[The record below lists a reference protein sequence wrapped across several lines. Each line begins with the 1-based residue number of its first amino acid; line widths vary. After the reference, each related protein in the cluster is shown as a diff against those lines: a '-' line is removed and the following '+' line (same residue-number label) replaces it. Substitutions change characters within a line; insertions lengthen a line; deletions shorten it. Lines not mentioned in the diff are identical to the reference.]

1 MMRFRRLTSEEFASL
16 EQEFIK
22 YLAQQGIPGEE
33 WARRLV
39 VREDVEEHLD
49 GFSEYFFDRA
59 TAAIEFLER
68 VDGEEVWH
76 FQFSER
82 SAALIRVRAGADGAA
97 EVLGTGQKTYE
108 PEARGREIFLLLEQ
122 GAKPAD
128 GSAFE
133 ALQSSLNP
141 R

>member
-39 VREDVEEHLD
+39 VQEGVEEHLD
-49 GFSEYFFDRA
+49 GFSEYFFERA

-68 VDGEEVWH
+68 VDGQEVWH
-76 FQFSER
+76 FRFSER
-82 SAALIRVRAGADGAA
+82 SATLIRVRTVADGTG

-122 GAKPAD
+122 GAKPSD
-128 GSAFE
+128 GASFE
-133 ALQSSLNP
+133 ALQASLNP

>member
-16 EQEFIK
+16 DQEFIK
-22 YLAQQGIPGEE
+22 YLAQQGIPAEE

-39 VREDVEEHLD
+39 VQEGVEEHLD

-68 VDGEEVWH
+68 ADGEEVWH
-76 FQFSER
+76 FQFGER
-82 SAALIRVRAGADGAA
+82 SATLIRTGVQQTGKL
-97 EVLGTGQKTYE
+97 EILGTGQKAYE

-128 GSAFE
+128 GQAFQ
-133 ALQSSLNP
+133 ALQSSLKP